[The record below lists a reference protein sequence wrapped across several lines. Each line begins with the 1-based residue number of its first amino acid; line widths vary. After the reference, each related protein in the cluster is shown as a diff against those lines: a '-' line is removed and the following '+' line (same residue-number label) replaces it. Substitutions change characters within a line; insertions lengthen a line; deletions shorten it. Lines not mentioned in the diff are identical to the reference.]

1 MLRLCECLVLGVRVL
16 WRRMNERFSAGRK
29 GSRRVVGYL
38 RSHVDGFD
46 EQREC

>member
-1 MLRLCECLVLGVRVL
+1 MFGVGGESF
-16 WRRMNERFSAGRK
+16 MAQIERFSAGRK